1 MYVIQY
7 VRILTLIIVLIVYLT
22 LWSLKHHSVNPGLQF
37 PYFHKYSSF
46 NLTSMLSSIKATLS
60 SGLTSELL
68 VTNYRNTQMCDH
80 R

>member
-46 NLTSMLSSIKATLS
+46 NLTSMLSSINFMLS
-60 SGLTSELL
+60 SRLTSELP
-68 VTNYRNTQMCDH
+68 VTDYRNTWTHDSK
-80 R
+80 